1 MRNFRYLPRNIQEL
15 YDPQMKRDRLERQN
29 FERIFS
35 NILNRYGHKIGKRY
49 NVMSADMKDLMEV
62 IDILMELEDI
72 QINRYLFGMT
82 RGHFPRI
89 AQEISR
95 QM

>member
-1 MRNFRYLPRNIQEL
+1 
-15 YDPQMKRDRLERQN
+15 
-29 FERIFS
+29 
-35 NILNRYGHKIGKRY
+35 
-49 NVMSADMKDLMEV
+49 MKDLMEV

-72 QINRYLFGMT
+72 QINRYLFDTT

-95 QM
+95 QMWGVIMDL